1 MTSINRFKSSE
12 PTKSNH
18 FLSSQKQ
25 SNYKYKEN
33 DFPDL
38 SASVTNKTVNEVCA
52 ESKNYLSYASTAV
65 LVDVKT
71 VENKVSPGCIK
82 YEKYKGKPGLH
93 VTYGDKITNNLKIP
107 NLKSKYMDLG
117 PLVDNWNRYKSK
129 YDEIHGEGAYTE
141 AYYLEPIYGLD
152 EEYTDTES
160 DYDQDAYDSYEEYEP
175 Y

>member
-1 MTSINRFKSSE
+1 MTSINRFKFSE
-12 PTKSNH
+12 PPKGNH
-18 FLSSQKQ
+18 FLSTQNK
-25 SNYKYKEN
+25 SNYKYKDD

-38 SASVTNKTVNEVCA
+38 TASVTNKPVTGLCIEP
-52 ESKNYLSYASTAV
+52 KNYLSYASTAV
-65 LVDVKT
+65 LMDVKT
-71 VENKVSPGCIK
+71 VENKVPPGCIQ

-93 VTYGDKITNNLKIP
+93 VTYGDKITNNSKITH
-107 NLKSKYMDLG
+107 LKSTYTDLG

-129 YDEIHGEGAYTE
+129 YDEIHGEGAYAE